1 MNDKQWSE
9 LKSAVEGTESV
20 PLAAFIVDSPWLPN
34 WHGIS
39 ILDYFTDNEK
49 WFAAHRAACD
59 SFADVAFL
67 PGFWA
72 EYGMCTEPS
81 AFGARC
87 SFPENEFPYA
97 YPMIRRIE
105 EIDDLKKPDPRKD
118 GLLPF
123 VLKRME
129 WAAPRM
135 EAIGHAHRFSVS
147 RGPLNIASFLMG
159 TTEFLVAMKTDA
171 DRIHRLID
179 LIADF
184 LEDWHALQRSLH
196 PTIDGIM
203 VLDDVVGFIGE
214 ADFMEFAFP
223 ALKRLFAPDASVKL
237 FHNDAD
243 CLSSVS
249 HYSDAGINLYNPGI
263 QLGMAEIRERAG
275 GRLALLGG
283 IPPRDTLAAAPAEEV
298 AAAVRRQLA
307 EFKPGSKVVHSCAG
321 GMPPGVASGNI
332 AAFLNALKTG

>member
-1 MNDKQWSE
+1 MGIHRVKDDE
-9 LKSAVEGTESV
+9 LDAVLVE
-20 PLAAFIVDSPWLPN
+20 F
-34 WHGIS
+34 
-39 ILDYFTDNEK
+39 LDYFTDNEK

-97 YPMIRRIE
+97 YPMIRQVE

-203 VLDDVVGFIGE
+203 VLDDVVGFISGNFDGDSTPE
-214 ADFMEFAFP
+214 YF
-223 ALKRLFAPDASVKL
+223 RSVL
-237 FHNDAD
+237 WRINVDAD
-243 CLSSVS
+243 DQGRACGHCDACRLRAAGFA
-249 HYSDAGINLYNPGI
+249 DAGVPDPTHY
-263 QLGMAEIRERAG
+263 A
-275 GRLALLGG
+275 
-283 IPPRDTLAAAPAEEV
+283 
-298 AAAVRRQLA
+298 
-307 EFKPGSKVVHSCAG
+307 
-321 GMPPGVASGNI
+321 
-332 AAFLNALKTG
+332 